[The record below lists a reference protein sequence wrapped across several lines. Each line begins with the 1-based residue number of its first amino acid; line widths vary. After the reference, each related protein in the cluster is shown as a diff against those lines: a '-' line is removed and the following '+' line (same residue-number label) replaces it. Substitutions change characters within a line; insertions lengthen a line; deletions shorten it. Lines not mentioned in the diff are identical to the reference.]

1 MIRIDVHPRFVRT
14 ALKLGGKTVAGVEEK
29 LALVA
34 EQFGDPP
41 RPGGLGMR
49 KLGRRSYEARVDR
62 DWRIVFIKE
71 EDRLTAYDLMNHD
84 QVRKWL
90 KARKGD

>member
-1 MIRIDVHPRFVRT
+1 VIRIDVHTRLVRA
-14 ALKLGGKTVAGVEEK
+14 ALKLGGETVAGVEEK

-34 EQFGDPP
+34 EHFGDPH
-41 RPGGLGMR
+41 RHGGLGLR
-49 KLGRRSYEARVDR
+49 KLGRRSYEARLDR

-71 EDRLTAYDLMNHD
+71 VDRLTAYDLMSHD

-90 KARKGD
+90 KTRKGD

>member
-1 MIRIDVHPRFVRT
+1 MIRIDVHPRLVR
-14 ALKLGGKTVAGVEEK
+14 AASKLGGQTVAGVEKK

-34 EQFGDPP
+34 EQFGAVH
-41 RPGGLGMR
+41 RHGGLGLR

-71 EDRLTAYDLMNHD
+71 DDRLTTYDLMNHD

-90 KARKGD
+90 TARKGD